1 MTQENTDVA
10 QVRSAGVRKASL
22 ELNLVTDMKSDK
34 KCFYIY
40 SRSKKNTRGN
50 SCQLLNGVG
59 NPVVKKKKTTEKA
72 EMLKPF
78 LTSVFTGK
86 SGTQ

>member
-10 QVRSAGVRKASL
+10 QVRSASVRKASL

-34 KCFYIY
+34 KYFYIY

-50 SCQLLNGVG
+50 SGQLLNGVG
-59 NPVVKKKKTTEKA
+59 NPVVKKKKKKHRKGRDA
-72 EMLKPF
+72 QALPHIC
-78 LTSVFTGK
+78 LYG
-86 SGTQ
+86 